1 MLFTLKR
8 LSLGLLLIAGV
19 SAILLLSDVD
29 RRRPAV
35 DRLPRVAHTRSGADR
50 GSLRVPLDKTWKISL
65 ISFADSPSVEEIE
78 QGVMDGLTEA
88 ALVQGRDYEIWRMNA
103 HGDVA
108 VASSMVDAAIT
119 RRTDLFISISTP
131 ALQAVLSRGRGT
143 PLVFALVSNPVL
155 AGAGSSNE
163 DHLPHVTG
171 ITVVSPFQE
180 MMSILLEFPE
190 IRRVGTLF
198 APAEVN
204 SVFYKDLMLSA
215 AERAGIEVELIGVNT
230 SSEVVDAAI
239 SLCSRDIDAVC
250 QITDSLSSST
260 FAAIAKAA
268 SRFKLPIF
276 TYNTALARQ
285 GSAAVAMAKDYY
297 DGGRD
302 AGLLAARVMRGENP
316 ASIPFRPI
324 EKMRLVINLE
334 AAARSGLE
342 IPASLLSR
350 ADEVIGRSD
359 RD

>member
-1 MLFTLKR
+1 M
-8 LSLGLLLIAGV
+8 
-19 SAILLLSDVD
+19 
-29 RRRPAV
+29 
-35 DRLPRVAHTRSGADR
+35 
-50 GSLRVPLDKTWKISL
+50 
-65 ISFADSPSVEEIE
+65 
-78 QGVMDGLTEA
+78 
-88 ALVQGRDYEIWRMNA
+88 
-103 HGDVA
+103 
-108 VASSMVDAAIT
+108 
-119 RRTDLFISISTP
+119 
-131 ALQAVLSRGRGT
+131 
-143 PLVFALVSNPVL
+143 FALVSNPVL

-268 SRFKLPIF
+268 SPLQ
-276 TYNTALARQ
+276 TADLYLQYGPCQARLSGGGHGERLLRWWARCGIT
-285 GSAAVAMAKDYY
+285 GSAGHE
-297 DGGRD
+297 GGES
-302 AGLLAARVMRGENP
+302 GLDSLSADR
-316 ASIPFRPI
+316 
-324 EKMRLVINLE
+324 KMRLVINLE